1 MGLKVYSFEKLIVW
15 QESRKLAK
23 EVYILSRK
31 FPKEEQFSLTSQVR
45 RAIIS
50 VCSNIAEGSSRNLPK
65 DKARF
70 TEISFGSLLEVLNQL
85 ILAVDFEFITIEEL
99 NNLRPKIDEIAKML
113 NGLKKSQLNS

>member
-15 QESRKLAK
+15 QESRK
-23 EVYILSRK
+23 
-31 FPKEEQFSLTSQVR
+31 FPKEERFSLTSQVR

-50 VCSNIAEGSSRNLPK
+50 VCSNIAEGSSRSLSK

>member
-45 RAIIS
+45 RVIIS
-50 VCSNIAEGSSRNLPK
+50 VCSNIAEGSSRSLSK

>member
-50 VCSNIAEGSSRNLPK
+50 VCSNIAEGSSRSLSK